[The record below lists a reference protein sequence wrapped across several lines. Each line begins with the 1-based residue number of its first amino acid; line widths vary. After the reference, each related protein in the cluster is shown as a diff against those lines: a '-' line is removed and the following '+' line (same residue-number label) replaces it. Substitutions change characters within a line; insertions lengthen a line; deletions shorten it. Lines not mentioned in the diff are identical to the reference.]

1 MKIVCELTIG
11 TCKLNRHP
19 PSVRS
24 WFRRY
29 YYILVRLYKKQIT
42 LHDIPGA
49 NWAPVKAQI
58 TNSLKVLGWFAIKT
72 ITLIC
77 MYQMDACVLIV

>member
-49 NWAPVKAQI
+49 N
-58 TNSLKVLGWFAIKT
+58 
-72 ITLIC
+72 
-77 MYQMDACVLIV
+77 